1 MENNEIILREQDIEE
16 AIQTEM
22 EFANVFRR
30 NIKENPKQKALV
42 RHKLWLNTIQHENQK
57 PSHPYKIG
65 VYIRYYNQTKYDDK
79 TYLDIR
85 KRQFAEDIAL
95 CPRWTL
101 VDFYVDKGMTAPYM
115 ESSREWDRLLVDCFS
130 GKVDLI
136 VTQTVGGV
144 SSDPDEITLISRLLA
159 SQTHPVGIYFV
170 SEDIFTL
177 ASYYRQDMSDRR
189 MLPEEWKTMPPDEL
203 DEPMI
208 MEVPVLEL
216 GAGDED
222 ELVDEYEEE
231 LDEE

>member
-42 RHKLWLNTIQHENQK
+42 RHKLWLNTIQHEY
-57 PSHPYKIG
+57 PMPCHPYKIG

-136 VTQTVGGV
+136 VTQNVGGV

>member
-1 MENNEIILREQDIEE
+1 MENDEIMLREQNIEE

-22 EFANVFRR
+22 EFRNVFRR
-30 NIKENPKQKALV
+30 NIKENPRKKALAH
-42 RHKLWLNTIQHENQK
+42 HKLWLNTIQHEY
-57 PSHPYKIG
+57 PMPYRPYKIG
-65 VYIRYYNQTKYDDK
+65 VYIRYYNQTKYDNK
-79 TYLDIR
+79 TYLEIR

-208 MEVPVLEL
+208 MESTVLEL
-216 GAGDED
+216 GTGDED
-222 ELVDEYEEE
+222 ELVEEYEDEP
-231 LDEE
+231 DEE